1 MQNLPFDHL
10 FCNFIPG
17 QSLSGKLDALMI
29 EHAELSREERTLTL
43 WLFSEVYLTQKDEA
57 ALKDGLQAQYGLRR
71 VELNLRFPES
81 LLPNMDFRDL
91 AQVFIKAYS
100 PAAGSLAG
108 AKYELESGKLTI
120 HLPANGKA
128 DLEPHIPKA
137 QNFLKSRFGTSPEI
151 EITAHSALEG
161 RALFDET
168 ARIRREAMAQAPAVQ
183 VKEAAKKTSST
194 SSSAQPSGDMIF
206 GRPFGGEV
214 VKMKDLNLDMYRV
227 VVAGKVFAVNHKEL
241 KKRNA
246 WVVSFDVTDYTSSV
260 RINQFMENDKAKP
273 ILSGIS
279 PGMWVKIQGKM
290 TFDRYDNEMVM
301 QPNAIVKLQAPVR
314 MDTAPE
320 KRVELHLHTNMSSMD
335 ALTSVFPKAGPD
347 RNVIKRAESWGH
359 KAIAITDHGGAQ
371 SFPNAMHSAK
381 NIKILYGCEGYYVN
395 DRIAVHGTL
404 DASFDDEYVAFD
416 LETTGLSSQHDTI
429 IEIGAAIMKRDQVL
443 DTFQTF
449 VSPGRKLLPK
459 IIELTGIT
467 ERMLLDDG
475 ISKRQAA
482 EMFSRM
488 FGERTLIVA
497 YNAQFDLCFLYY
509 FLAQFGMADV
519 LKGAKMLDALTVY
532 KDRRPFPHKL
542 CNAVDAYQ
550 LKTQNTHRAI
560 DDARATL
567 ELEQEEQDLERYVNL
582 FGYNPRF
589 GLPKPTIH
597 SVQYLP
603 QGYNRT
609 GKLYEDLQP
618 AFL

>member
-17 QSLSGKLDALMI
+17 QSLSGKLDALVI

-43 WLFSEVYLTQKDEA
+43 WLFSETYLTQKDEA
-57 ALKDGLQAQYGLRR
+57 TLTDGLRAQYGLRR
-71 VELNLRFPES
+71 VELNLRFPEA

-108 AKYELESGKLTI
+108 AKYELENNKLTI

-137 QNFLKSRFGTSPEI
+137 QNFLKSRFGTSPEL

-168 ARIRREAMAQAPAVQ
+168 ARIRRETMAQAPAVQ
-183 VKEAAKKTSST
+183 VKEAAKKSP
-194 SSSAQPSGDMIF
+194 SSSSSQAPSGDMIF

-314 MDTAPE
+314 IDTAPE

-395 DRIAVHGTL
+395 DVDDRIAVHGSL

-416 LETTGLSSQHDTI
+416 LETTRSSRS
-429 IEIGAAIMKRDQVL
+429 A
-443 DTFQTF
+443 
-449 VSPGRKLLPK
+449 
-459 IIELTGIT
+459 
-467 ERMLLDDG
+467 
-475 ISKRQAA
+475 RQ
-482 EMFSRM
+482 S
-488 FGERTLIVA
+488 
-497 YNAQFDLCFLYY
+497 
-509 FLAQFGMADV
+509 
-519 LKGAKMLDALTVY
+519 
-532 KDRRPFPHKL
+532 
-542 CNAVDAYQ
+542 
-550 LKTQNTHRAI
+550 
-560 DDARATL
+560 
-567 ELEQEEQDLERYVNL
+567 
-582 FGYNPRF
+582 
-589 GLPKPTIH
+589 
-597 SVQYLP
+597 
-603 QGYNRT
+603 
-609 GKLYEDLQP
+609 
-618 AFL
+618 

>member
-10 FCNFIPG
+10 FPNFIKPAG
-17 QSLSGKLDALMI
+17 LEGELETLVI
-29 EHAELSREERTLTL
+29 EHADLLREERALEL
-43 WLFSEVYLTQKDEA
+43 WLFGEHYLTQKQEMLLED
-57 ALKDGLQAQYGLRR
+57 ALQTQYGLRR
-71 VELNLRFPES
+71 VTVHLHFPQS
-81 LLPNMDFRDL
+81 LLPEMDFRDL

-108 AKYELESGKLTI
+108 AKYELTEEKLTI
-120 HLPANGKA
+120 RLPANGKA
-128 DLEPHIPKA
+128 ELETHIPKA
-137 QNFLKSRFGTSPEI
+137 QNFLKARFGMAPEI
-151 EITAHSALEG
+151 EIAAHSALEG
-161 RALFDET
+161 KALFDET

-183 VKEAAKKTSST
+183 VKEAAKKAPSST
-194 SSSAQPSGDMIF
+194 SSQAPTGDMIF

-273 ILSGIS
+273 ILSGVS
-279 PGMWVKIQGKM
+279 VGMWVKIQGKM

-301 QPNAIVKLQAPVR
+301 QPNAIVKISAPVR
-314 MDTAPE
+314 TDTAPE

-395 DRIAVHGTL
+395 DVDDRIAVHGSL
-404 DASFDDEYVAFD
+404 DASFDEEYVAFD

-429 IEIGAAIMKRDQVL
+429 IEIGAAIMKRDQVI

-449 VSPGRKLLPK
+449 VDPGRKLLPK

-467 ERMLLDDG
+467 D
-475 ISKRQAA
+475 
-482 EMFSRM
+482 
-488 FGERTLIVA
+488 
-497 YNAQFDLCFLYY
+497 
-509 FLAQFGMADV
+509 
-519 LKGAKMLDALTVY
+519 KMLEGA
-532 KDRRPFPHKL
+532 P
-542 CNAVDAYQ
+542 
-550 LKTQNTHRAI
+550 AI
-560 DDARATL
+560 A
-567 ELEQEEQDLERYVNL
+567 EI
-582 FGYNPRF
+582 
-589 GLPKPTIH
+589 LPK
-597 SVQYLP
+597 
-603 QGYNRT
+603 
-609 GKLYEDLQP
+609 
-618 AFL
+618 FLEFVGGRPLCA

>member
-17 QSLSGKLDALMI
+17 QSLSGKLGTLVI

-81 LLPNMDFRDL
+81 LLPDMDFRDL

-108 AKYELESGKLTI
+108 AKYELLDSKLTI

-128 DLEPHIPKA
+128 DLEPHIPKV
-137 QNFLKSRFGTSPEI
+137 QNFLKARFGTSPEI

-168 ARIRREAMAQAPAVQ
+168 ARIRRETMAQAPAVQ
-183 VKEAAKKTSST
+183 VKEAAKKPA
-194 SSSAQPSGDMIF
+194 SSSSSQAPSGDMIF

-301 QPNAIVKLQAPVR
+301 
-314 MDTAPE
+314 
-320 KRVELHLHTNMSSMD
+320 
-335 ALTSVFPKAGPD
+335 
-347 RNVIKRAESWGH
+347 
-359 KAIAITDHGGAQ
+359 
-371 SFPNAMHSAK
+371 
-381 NIKILYGCEGYYVN
+381 
-395 DRIAVHGTL
+395 
-404 DASFDDEYVAFD
+404 
-416 LETTGLSSQHDTI
+416 
-429 IEIGAAIMKRDQVL
+429 
-443 DTFQTF
+443 
-449 VSPGRKLLPK
+449 
-459 IIELTGIT
+459 
-467 ERMLLDDG
+467 
-475 ISKRQAA
+475 
-482 EMFSRM
+482 
-488 FGERTLIVA
+488 
-497 YNAQFDLCFLYY
+497 
-509 FLAQFGMADV
+509 
-519 LKGAKMLDALTVY
+519 
-532 KDRRPFPHKL
+532 
-542 CNAVDAYQ
+542 
-550 LKTQNTHRAI
+550 
-560 DDARATL
+560 
-567 ELEQEEQDLERYVNL
+567 
-582 FGYNPRF
+582 
-589 GLPKPTIH
+589 
-597 SVQYLP
+597 
-603 QGYNRT
+603 
-609 GKLYEDLQP
+609 
-618 AFL
+618 